1 MLSIAL
7 CQLYFT
13 LYQLII
19 AFCRVGMLLL
29 VGGESVG
36 LSMGLTCRVLGLHD
50 SVGLSMGLTCR
61 VLGLDMHH
69 IYPKMP
75 A

>member
-1 MLSIAL
+1 
-7 CQLYFT
+7 
-13 LYQLII
+13 
-19 AFCRVGMLLL
+19 MLLL
-29 VGGESVG
+29 VSGESVG

-61 VLGLDMHH
+61 VLGLHMHH

>member
-1 MLSIAL
+1 
-7 CQLYFT
+7 
-13 LYQLII
+13 
-19 AFCRVGMLLL
+19 MLLL

-36 LSMGLTCRVLGLHD
+36 LFMGLACRVLGLHD

-61 VLGLDMHH
+61 VLWLHMHH

>member
-1 MLSIAL
+1 
-7 CQLYFT
+7 
-13 LYQLII
+13 
-19 AFCRVGMLLL
+19 MLLL

-36 LSMGLTCRVLGLHD
+36 LSMGLTCRVLGLH
-50 SVGLSMGLTCR
+50 
-61 VLGLDMHH
+61 MHH

>member
-1 MLSIAL
+1 
-7 CQLYFT
+7 
-13 LYQLII
+13 
-19 AFCRVGMLLL
+19 MLLL

-36 LSMGLTCRVLGLHD
+36 LLMWLACQVLGLHD

-61 VLGLDMHH
+61 VLGLHMHH

>member
-13 LYQLII
+13 LYQLVI

-29 VGGESVG
+29 VSGESVG
-36 LSMGLTCRVLGLHD
+36 LLMWLACRVLGLND

-61 VLGLDMHH
+61 VLWLHMHH

>member
-1 MLSIAL
+1 MWLA
-7 CQLYFT
+7 CQ
-13 LYQLII
+13 
-19 AFCRVGMLLL
+19 
-29 VGGESVG
+29 
-36 LSMGLTCRVLGLHD
+36 VLGLHD

-61 VLGLDMHH
+61 VLGLHMHH